1 MVLKDKEWTKVRLKW
16 NCKISTRIVTYC
28 AKWLLTKHLKEVHNL
43 VAKKI
48 KPGRPS
54 TFERGLRHPNHVK
67 INACILGNVMVMQR
81 QDDQKVVNLV
91 HAKTQREWDKLIIV
105 VEQCPSF
112 PQLALVK
119 LASDQL
125 LKVLG
130 PNA

>member
-1 MVLKDKEWTKVRLKW
+1 
-16 NCKISTRIVTYC
+16 
-28 AKWLLTKHLKEVHNL
+28 

-67 INACILGNVMVMQR
+67 INARILGNVMVMQR
-81 QDDQKVVNLV
+81 QNDQKVVNLV

-105 VEQCPSF
+105 VKQCPSF
-112 PQLALVK
+112 PQLTLVK